1 MSLKLS
7 KYLLN
12 TIYDESDFTVDQIQE
27 MELGLE
33 NNDSI
38 DYCNPNISVE
48 EMKKIRTAN
57 KIKIKF

>member
-12 TIYDESDFTVDQIQE
+12 TIYDESDFTENQIKE

-33 NNDSI
+33 NNDLI
-38 DYCNPNISVE
+38 DYCNPNISAE